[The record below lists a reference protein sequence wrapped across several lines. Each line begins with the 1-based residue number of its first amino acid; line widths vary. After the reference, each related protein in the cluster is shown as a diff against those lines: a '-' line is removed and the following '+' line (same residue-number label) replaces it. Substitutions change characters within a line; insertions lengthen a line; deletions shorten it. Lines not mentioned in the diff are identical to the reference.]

1 MQQYRTDL
9 AMESIREQ
17 DAIDGVHVENAE
29 LGTFSRNIVQIENE
43 KAARQLQKAQ
53 GCYIT
58 YHAQQPKLLSQQEKA
73 DLAALI
79 AGSLRHLIP
88 QQGEILIIGLGNRRI
103 TSDAL
108 GSRVTESILVTRHL
122 KDMLP
127 PSLQGRLRGV
137 CALAPGVLGVTGM
150 ETKDIVRGAVDHV
163 KPAAVIA
170 VDALAARECARIGTT
185 IQLTDTGIQPGSGI
199 GNHREGLTRETL
211 GVPVIAIGVPLV
223 VYSTVIIRD
232 ALGILLADMEDTE
245 DSREAALDSLVQ
257 RILSE
262 STSEMVVTPR
272 EIDEMVAAL
281 AQIIALSLN
290 IALQPRLSR
299 QEITLL
305 THEMQ

>member
-122 KDMLP
+122 KDMLS

-232 ALGILLADMEDTE
+232 ALGILLADMEDME

-281 AQIIALSLN
+281 SQIIALSLN